1 VKCLSTSTY
10 LFPHVGLDLAPSP
23 SGGLPRFRR
32 ADPSTF
38 LHKFILMNE
47 SQNYEQFCFSTII
60 SPEVC
65 KFIFSLALKKQLS
78 SMIQFFQSLKN
89 AWLGICSVALNE
101 RNFRIH
107 LFFLF
112 LAIGLGLFLE
122 ITCIDWLFI
131 FLFSALVLALEAI
144 NSALEETC
152 DLITN
157 EKNESIRRIK
167 DVAAG
172 AVLIASIFAAISGIF
187 IFGKYIF

>member
-1 VKCLSTSTY
+1 
-10 LFPHVGLDLAPSP
+10 
-23 SGGLPRFRR
+23 
-32 ADPSTF
+32 
-38 LHKFILMNE
+38 
-47 SQNYEQFCFSTII
+47 
-60 SPEVC
+60 
-65 KFIFSLALKKQLS
+65 
-78 SMIQFFQSLKN
+78 MIQFFQSLKN